1 MDLQK
6 IRDENFKKLQS
17 GQNREI
23 LSAIEALQIGE
34 CDCDCGDVVR
44 ASFNTSAK
52 QRDEILRI
60 ARALKPW
67 RKGPFA
73 LNDLFIDTE
82 WRSFV

>member
-17 GQNREI
+17 GQNCEI

-34 CDCDCGDVVR
+34 CECECGDVVR
-44 ASFNTSAK
+44 ASFNASAE

-67 RKGPFA
+67 RKGPCA
-73 LNDLFIDTE
+73 E
-82 WRSFV
+82 